1 MLNAND
7 YLNTVFDDR
16 YRILREIG
24 RGASSIVFVA
34 EDMMKECQV
43 AIKLLDSD
51 ADEYKVNSKSFQ
63 NEIEALT
70 NMDFHAN
77 IVGIYD
83 ASFEGKIHYIA
94 MEYVQGCTL
103 RRYMDTHKILPEGV
117 IIDFASQ
124 ILDALRAAHSNGIVH
139 RDIKPQNILLTQA
152 EDSNEVQLVKLAD
165 FGIARL
171 PENDRFMMKDRGIG
185 TVHYISPEQ
194 ASGAPVTARSDLYSL
209 GVLMYEMATG
219 KAPFHASSAT
229 AIITQHQTDLPED
242 PRSYN
247 PNLSVGMKQI
257 ILKAMEKDPARRF
270 KSADEMLRALTRL
283 QHGDTVLFETKEKE
297 PKPPKTY
304 KEAKVKERKEKRTR
318 EEGERKDI
326 LSLLGGIN
334 RRWLM
339 GIAAGLLAV
348 AVIVGTVLLIVLPD
362 NSGSHEVKNYIGQ
375 TLESIEARDDVR
387 VTLVTYQ
394 YNAAPFG
401 TVIDQSPK
409 QGTVESSEVDIVTLV
424 VSCGESIGAIG
435 KLTYTDCQTYAT
447 AKAALEKEN
456 PLLSATFELRY
467 AKEYKE
473 GVAVGSVVAID
484 FLNDMGEAMTQFPLS
499 VPSQTGRYN
508 VEKNDIK
515 TVVLYVNPAAPTR

>member
-16 YRILREIG
+16 YKIIREIG

-34 EDMMKECQV
+34 EDTLKNCQV

-70 NMDFHAN
+70 EMDYHAN

-103 RRYMDTHKILPEGV
+103 RRYMDTHKVLPEEV
-117 IIDFASQ
+117 IIDFSSQ
-124 ILDALRAAHSNGIVH
+124 VLDALRAAHSNGIIH

-152 EDSNEVQLVKLAD
+152 EDGNEVQLVKLAD

-194 ASGAPVTARSDLYSL
+194 ASGAPVTARSDIYSL

-219 KAPFHASSAT
+219 KAPFHADCAT

-257 ILKAMEKDPARRF
+257 ILKALEKDPARRF

-283 QHGDTVLFETKEKE
+283 QHGEATVLEVKEKE

-304 KEAKVKERKEKRTR
+304 KEAKDKKKKQEREAKWQR
-318 EEGERKDI
+318 EGG
-326 LSLLGGIN
+326 SFLGGFD
-334 RRWLM
+334 RRWLI
-339 GIAAGLLAV
+339 GIASALLAV
-348 AVIVGTVLLIVLPD
+348 AVIVGTVLLITLPD
-362 NSGSHEVKNYIGQ
+362 RNPTHEVQNYIGQ
-375 TLESIEARDDVR
+375 TLESVQARPDVTVTR
-387 VTLVTYQ
+387 VVYQ
-394 YNAAPFG
+394 YNSAAFG
-401 TVIDQSPK
+401 KIIDQSPK
-409 QGTVESSEVDIVTLV
+409 QGTLEPGEDDSVVLY
-424 VSCGESIGAIG
+424 VSCGAQNGAIG
-435 KLTYTDCQTYAT
+435 KLTAGDCANT
-447 AKAALEKEN
+447 AAAEAALKKEN
-456 PLLSATFELRY
+456 PLLAAAFRSEAAEEHNPLY
-467 AKEYKE
+467 
-473 GVAVGSVVAID
+473 AVGAVVAMD
-484 FLNDMGEAMTQFPLS
+484 FLDKDGNTLTTFPVEL
-499 VPSQTGRYN
+499 PSLNGRVGIN
-508 VEKNDIK
+508 KDLIK
-515 TVVLYVNPAAPTR
+515 TVVLYTNPAAVQ